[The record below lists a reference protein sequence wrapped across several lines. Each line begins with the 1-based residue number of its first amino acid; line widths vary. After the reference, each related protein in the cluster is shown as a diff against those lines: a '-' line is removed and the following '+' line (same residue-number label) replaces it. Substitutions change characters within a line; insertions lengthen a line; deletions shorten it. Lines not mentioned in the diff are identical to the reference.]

1 MVTALAVL
9 SAVLALT
16 LAGLAAARMQ
26 STKLRPGLCETTGGG
41 RFVDIPGFPGET
53 IDRRLL
59 TDIRRLVRR
68 YKIFVTDGYSQSDVH
83 AANGEHPLGLALDI
97 VPDKERAAPGTG
109 STASRPGPSPSR
121 ANHAPRFAGWATT
134 ATRTTAA
141 AITSTSPGATR

>member
-9 SAVLALT
+9 SVVLALT

-59 TDIRRLVRR
+59 TDIRRLVRLR
-68 YKIFVTDGYSQSDVH
+68 ADVAIH
-83 AANGEHPLGLALDI
+83 LVAARVLHRVEL
-97 VPDKERAAPGTG
+97 R
-109 STASRPGPSPSR
+109 
-121 ANHAPRFAGWATT
+121 
-134 ATRTTAA
+134 
-141 AITSTSPGATR
+141 